1 MAKRSTETPE
11 DIALRTL
18 RHTKEQLDEVL
29 NETGRY
35 VRENPGQALLYAF
48 VAGYVLNRLP
58 VGGMMRGLIRLSL
71 FALKPAVLIY
81 GATKLYEVAQ
91 EE

>member
-1 MAKRSTETPE
+1 MVKQSPEATE
-11 DIALRTL
+11 DFALRTL
-18 RHTKEQLDEVL
+18 NYTKEQFEEVVDQT
-29 NETGRY
+29 ERY

-48 VAGYVLNRLP
+48 VAGYLLNRLP
-58 VGGMMRGLIRLSL
+58 LRGILRGLVRLSF

-81 GATKLYEVAQ
+81 GATKLYTALQ